1 MLPPG
6 DRNWQLIFPPSS
18 VTKKKKF
25 YNIDDWLSVGD
36 VLSSDELKR
45 RKENQK

>member
-1 MLPPG
+1 MLPPVG
-6 DRNWQLIFPPSS
+6 KNWQLIFPPSS

-25 YNIDDWLSVGD
+25 YNSDDWLSVGD
-36 VLSSDELKR
+36 VLAIDELKR